1 MKYIFILKS
10 TRLSYWGETWG
21 YSKYIHIPFLVL
33 TIYASEEV
41 KAIGMIGLGGW
52 HSYEMD
58 PTEVIRRLLSLA
70 NFRMGSC
77 KLSAENST

>member
-1 MKYIFILKS
+1 MS
-10 TRLSYWGETWG
+10 
-21 YSKYIHIPFLVL
+21 FLVL

-41 KAIGMIGLGGW
+41 KAIGMIGFGGW

-70 NFRMGSC
+70 NFKIGSC
-77 KLSAENST
+77 KLSAENSTYK